1 MIYLDLLPHSSEH
14 KLPPARR
21 SPSVQSVASRDL
33 LDEDQ
38 GRPMNE
44 ERVMRASHGLR
55 PAVTMQPTIG
65 GEGGDPI
72 GIVIA
77 EVVCPENEE
86 NDLFAGLG
94 AFVRAEPPAE
104 NAATDVALEKL
115 LRELGLKGRKLGADA
130 ILSTNFEL
138 LRGVHTAGK
147 KVLKMRATGTAVV
160 LPRRQDRSVT
170 S

>member
-1 MIYLDLLPHSSEH
+1 MNTG
-14 KLPPARR
+14 
-21 SPSVQSVASRDL
+21 QS
-33 LDEDQ
+33 
-38 GRPMNE
+38 RPMNE
-44 ERVMRASHGLR
+44 ERVKRASDGLR
-55 PAVTMQPTIG
+55 PVVTMQPTV
-65 GEGGDPI
+65 GGDAGEPI
-72 GIVIA
+72 AIVIA

-104 NAATDVALEKL
+104 NAAADVALEKL